1 MEPATD
7 KTPLM
12 KRLTPALD
20 DYSVRKGL
28 YQWVFFGIAAIGISG
43 VFALLLAFSR
53 IPSIQDI
60 FPWPLDFFK
69 KGLVVHVVFSFVVF
83 FLAVFAAVAHI
94 AAARL
99 GNGQPKF
106 PIFGYIAYRLTIVS
120 FIFLFVPAWM
130 NRGEPMLNN
139 YIPVITD
146 PLYYMALMALG
157 VAMALMALRVILN
170 LPAHL
175 KKRDSKEHGCG
186 MDILTLSGVG
196 ASVFYL
202 FSFAYVL
209 LAWFQLGNPEG
220 GMPDHQYNEELF
232 WAGGHVMQFVNVAI
246 TIGAWFAVGAAVNGR
261 APFNPMMVV
270 ACMGILGLGVL
281 ITPLFYIFW
290 ESFTAG
296 WIQAFIDLQYVF
308 AFATMPVAL
317 ALYRVMPGLGKKEVT
332 ASPWRDPGTLAVML
346 SPIVF
351 GVGGIMG
358 LFVDGQDTR
367 TPGHYHAMIAGV
379 TLAFIGL
386 YFSIFLPLI
395 RRQVAQRK
403 LAFATVWLFF
413 IGQGIAAIGLFI
425 AGGHGTQRKVA
436 GAEQGLSN
444 IWAKVGMGLNG
455 GGGLM
460 AVIGG
465 AFFVWIVATAL
476 LKKPSSSKESVV

>member
-1 MEPATD
+1 ME
-7 KTPLM
+7 
-12 KRLTPALD
+12 RLTPALD

-28 YQWVFFGIAAIGISG
+28 YQWVLFGIAAIGIAG
-43 VFALLLAFSR
+43 AFALLLAFSR
-53 IPSIQDI
+53 IPGIQDI

-94 AAARL
+94 TAARL

-106 PIFGYIAYRLTIVS
+106 PTFGYIAYRLTIVA
-120 FIFLFVPAWM
+120 FVFLFVPAWM

-157 VAMALMALRVILN
+157 VAMTFMSLRVILN
-170 LPAHL
+170 LSAHL
-175 KKRDSKEHGCG
+175 KKRDPKEHGMGHGMG

-209 LAWFQLGNPEG
+209 VAWFQLGSPES

-246 TIGAWFAVGAAVNGR
+246 TIGAWFAVGAAVMGR
-261 APFNPMMVV
+261 APFNPMVVV
-270 ACMGILGLGVL
+270 ACFGVLALGVF
-281 ITPLFYIFW
+281 ITPIFYILW
-290 ESFTAG
+290 ESFTAD
-296 WIQAFIDLQYVF
+296 WMQAFSDLQYIF
-308 AFATMPVAL
+308 AFATLPVAL
-317 ALYRVMPGLGKKEVT
+317 VAFKAIPNLKKNGF
-332 ASPWRDPGTLAVML
+332 SPWRDPGTLAVTL

-351 GVGGIMG
+351 GMGGIMG

-436 GAEQGLSN
+436 GAEQGLSS

-476 LKKPSSSKESVV
+476 LKKPDSSKETVL

>member
-1 MEPATD
+1 
-7 KTPLM
+7 
-12 KRLTPALD
+12 
-20 DYSVRKGL
+20 
-28 YQWVFFGIAAIGISG
+28 
-43 VFALLLAFSR
+43 
-53 IPSIQDI
+53 
-60 FPWPLDFFK
+60 
-69 KGLVVHVVFSFVVF
+69 
-83 FLAVFAAVAHI
+83 
-94 AAARL
+94 
-99 GNGQPKF
+99 
-106 PIFGYIAYRLTIVS
+106 
-120 FIFLFVPAWM
+120 
-130 NRGEPMLNN
+130 
-139 YIPVITD
+139 
-146 PLYYMALMALG
+146 
-157 VAMALMALRVILN
+157 
-170 LPAHL
+170 
-175 KKRDSKEHGCG
+175 
-186 MDILTLSGVG
+186 ILTLSGVG

-209 LAWFQLGNPEG
+209 VAWFQLGSPES

-246 TIGAWFAVGAAVNGR
+246 TIGAWFAVSAAVMGR
-261 APFNPMMVV
+261 APFNPMVVV
-270 ACMGILGLGVL
+270 ACFGVLALGVF
-281 ITPLFYIFW
+281 ITPIFYILW
-290 ESFTAG
+290 ESFTAD
-296 WIQAFIDLQYVF
+296 WMQAFSDLQYIF
-308 AFATMPVAL
+308 AFATLPVAL
-317 ALYRVMPGLGKKEVT
+317 VAFKAIPNLKKNGF
-332 ASPWRDPGTLAVML
+332 SPWRDPGTLAVTL

-351 GVGGIMG
+351 GMGGIMG

-436 GAEQGLSN
+436 GAEQGLSS

-476 LKKPSSSKESVV
+476 LKKPDSSKETVL

>member
-1 MEPATD
+1 MEPATT

-12 KRLTPALD
+12 ERLAPALD

-43 VFALLLAFSR
+43 AFALLLAFSR

-83 FLAVFAAVAHI
+83 FLSVFAAVAHI
-94 AAARL
+94 TAARL

-106 PIFGYIAYRLTIVS
+106 PTFGYLAYRLTIVS
-120 FIFLFVPAWM
+120 FVFLFVPAWM

-146 PLYYMALMALG
+146 PLYYMALLALG

-175 KKRDSKEHGCG
+175 KKRDPKEHGMG

-202 FSFAYVL
+202 FSFAYVIV
-209 LAWFQLGNPEG
+209 AWFQLGTPD

-246 TIGAWFAVGAAVNGR
+246 TIGAWFAVSAAVLGR
-261 APFNPMMVV
+261 APFNPMVVV
-270 ACMGILGLGVL
+270 ACIGVLALGVF
-281 ITPLFYIFW
+281 ITPVFYILW
-290 ESFTAG
+290 ESFSAG
-296 WIQAFIDLQYVF
+296 WIQAFSDLQYIF
-308 AFATMPVAL
+308 AFATLPVAL
-317 ALYRVMPGLGKKEVT
+317 IAFKALPGLIKNGS
-332 ASPWRDPGTLAVML
+332 APWRDPGMLAVTL
-346 SPIVF
+346 SPLVF
-351 GVGGIMG
+351 GMGGVMG

-395 RRQVAQRK
+395 RRQVGKRK
-403 LAFATVWLFF
+403 MAFATVWLFF

-436 GAEQGLSN
+436 GAEQGLSSLG
-444 IWAKVGMGLNG
+444 AKIGMGLNG

-465 AFFVWIVATAL
+465 AFFVWIVTTAL
-476 LKKPSSSKESVV
+476 LKKPSSSKETVV